1 MTNEKIKEI
10 GKLLEVDPSDI
21 QESKPK
27 KIWKKLI
34 FPLVQVSTI
43 ILSAILGALMGYWEN
58 NRPSGYPSSWL
69 YPRIFFLGP
78 IVLIGFIAG
87 NISISSKNYKKIGL
101 RGVYAAIVI
110 FMNILISV
118 ASLAFTYMAIRTT
131 PPVILGSYVMYGTY
145 KKSKHG
151 NRVI

>member
-1 MTNEKIKEI
+1 MNDEKINEV
-10 GKLLEVDPSDI
+10 GNLLEIDSSDI
-21 QESKPK
+21 QESKQK

-34 FPLVQVSTI
+34 FPVVQISTI
-43 ILSAILGALMGYWEN
+43 VLSAILGALMGYWEN
-58 NRPSGYPSSWL
+58 NRSSGYPASWL

-78 IVLIGFIAG
+78 IALFGFIVG

-101 RGVYAAIVI
+101 RGVYAAIII

-145 KKSKHG
+145 KKPKYG
-151 NRVI
+151 K